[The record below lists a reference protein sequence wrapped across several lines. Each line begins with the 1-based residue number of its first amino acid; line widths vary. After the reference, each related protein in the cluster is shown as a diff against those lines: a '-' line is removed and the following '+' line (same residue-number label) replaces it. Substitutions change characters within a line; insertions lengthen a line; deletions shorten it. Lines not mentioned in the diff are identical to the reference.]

1 MWHAPFY
8 KANSEI
14 KKAGELSGYKYIEA
28 GRLSLDSYTLE
39 KAADGKKWYLSARD
53 LVKLYVDSAEPD
65 MIIPVTVG
73 LSDGTRR
80 DFLYEK
86 LSLLIG
92 DFLDF
97 GYEFK
102 LVRDL
107 K

>member
-1 MWHAPFY
+1 
-8 KANSEI
+8 
-14 KKAGELSGYKYIEA
+14 
-28 GRLSLDSYTLE
+28 
-39 KAADGKKWYLSARD
+39 
-53 LVKLYVDSAEPD
+53 